1 MTRLPNGLTVL
12 LDPAA
17 RPGLTAVAL
26 TVAAGSG
33 ADPPGRHGL
42 AHVVEH
48 LMFQRESAFADRV
61 EGWGG
66 SSNATTHRDLTLFH
80 TVLPDEAL
88 PGLLALEAR
97 RLRELG
103 TDGLAAELPVVVEEI
118 RGILARTRG
127 GFPWRPLSRAL
138 LSRPDWLDPYGEP
151 AEVAEVTAAD
161 CQAFITTH
169 YRPENLTLTISG
181 SFDADRI
188 LALIE
193 AEFADLPTRSPAT
206 PTTFAA
212 EPTPAAIPLAPDQ
225 LAIGYVLPAD
235 PAEYLAT
242 VLLAAILTGSRIPA
256 LVRSGGPVLAA
267 TFETGYQ
274 GRFLEHHA
282 PDLAAGRIRRR
293 PGATAAEAVA
303 ALEAEVHRIA
313 VSGPEAA
320 EYHRAVNRLLLNH
333 HQEQDHV
340 LSRVR
345 HLARRQVLG
354 TAPLPGSLAGLSPDA
369 VRAAAAALGGHGR
382 TVLSGEE
389 GPS

>member
-1 MTRLPNGLTVL
+1 MTLLRNGLTVL

-48 LMFQRESAFADRV
+48 LMFQRESDFAARV

-80 TVLPDEAL
+80 TVVPDEAL
-88 PGLLALEAR
+88 PGLLALEAQ
-97 RLRELG
+97 RLHGLG
-103 TDGLAAELPVVVEEI
+103 ADGLAAELPVVGEEI
-118 RGILARTRG
+118 RGILDRTRG

-138 LSRPDWLDPYGEP
+138 LSRSEWLDPYGEP
-151 AEVAEVTAAD
+151 AEVAAVTAAD
-161 CQAFITTH
+161 CEAFISTH
-169 YRPENLTLTISG
+169 YRPDNFTLTISG
-181 SFDADRI
+181 SFDADRVR
-188 LALIE
+188 ALVA
-193 AEFADLPTRSPAT
+193 AEFADLPTRNPAT
-206 PTTFAA
+206 PTTSAA
-212 EPTPAAIPLAPDQ
+212 SAPAASTLAPDQ

-242 VLLAAILTGSRIPA
+242 VLLAAILSGSRIPA

-274 GRFLEHHA
+274 GRFQEHRA
-282 PDLAAGRIRRR
+282 PDLAASRIRRR

-303 ALEAEVHRIA
+303 AIEAEVRRIA
-313 VSGPEAA
+313 VSGPGTA
-320 EYHRAVNRLLLNH
+320 EYQRAVNRLLLNH

-340 LSRVR
+340 LSRVQ

-354 TAPLPGSLAGLSPDA
+354 TAPLPASLAGLSPDA